1 MKIRDVGD
9 LRDSDGTP
17 TGPAVLLVG
26 TRDEVRRAAAHMG
39 EDVGVYR
46 TASVEQAR
54 DQLAEARARLAV
66 WSGEGVPEGWR
77 AIADGEPYL
86 TRRDGPWRVDVDP
99 RGGWSGW
106 RDDDPIGDGYIEI
119 VHESDAGSVL
129 AALAEAEAWLARVA
143 VGLPPEPR
151 RTAFTDLPG
160 GGVCHCLNPDSPVVC
175 SDCPEVQRV
184 TDALATRGQP

>member
-1 MKIRDVGD
+1 MKIRDAGD
-9 LRDSDGTP
+9 LRDSDGAP

-39 EDVGVYR
+39 EDVSVYR
-46 TASVEQAR
+46 TASVEADEATMR
-54 DQLAEARARLAV
+54 DLADDVQRLRALLDEERARLAV

-86 TRRDGPWRVDVDP
+86 TRRAGPWRVDVDP
-99 RGGWSGW
+99 YGEWSGW

-129 AALAEAEAWLARVA
+129 AAIAEAEAWLAARV
-143 VGLPPEPR
+143 G
-151 RTAFTDLPG
+151 
-160 GGVCHCLNPDSPVVC
+160 
-175 SDCPEVQRV
+175 EVR
-184 TDALATRGQP
+184 DER

>member
-26 TRDEVRRAAAHMG
+26 TKEEVRRAAAHMG
-39 EDVGVYR
+39 EDVGIWR
-46 TASVEQAR
+46 TASVEADEATMRALYDDIEQAR
-54 DQLAEARARLAV
+54 DHLAEASARLAV

-77 AIADGEPYL
+77 AVADGEPYL
-86 TRRDGPWRVDVDP
+86 TRRAGPWRVDVDP
-99 RGGWSGW
+99 YGEWSGW

-129 AALAEAEAWLARVA
+129 AALAEAEAWLAARA
-143 VGLPPEPR
+143 G
-151 RTAFTDLPG
+151 
-160 GGVCHCLNPDSPVVC
+160 
-175 SDCPEVQRV
+175 EVR
-184 TDALATRGQP
+184 DER